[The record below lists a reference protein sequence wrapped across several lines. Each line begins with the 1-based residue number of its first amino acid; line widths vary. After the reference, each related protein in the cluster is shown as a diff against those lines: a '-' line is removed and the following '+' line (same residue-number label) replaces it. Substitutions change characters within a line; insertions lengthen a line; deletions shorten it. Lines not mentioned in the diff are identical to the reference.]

1 MRYLEGR
8 CAQPRHVTF
17 TIVLKTIETAPSLL
31 SRMRATRVDDT
42 DARLL
47 LALADEPRA
56 TVLSLADAV
65 GLSRNTVQ
73 SRLSRFDERGVL
85 ASFERRIQPA
95 ALGYP
100 LSAFIVATV
109 TQQLLDEVA
118 ASLAGIPEILEVFGL
133 SGTKDLLVRVAAR
146 DADDLYR
153 IAGRVL
159 ATPGVERTET
169 SLVMRQMVDYRV
181 RPLLRREIRLA

>member
-1 MRYLEGR
+1 M
-8 CAQPRHVTF
+8 TF